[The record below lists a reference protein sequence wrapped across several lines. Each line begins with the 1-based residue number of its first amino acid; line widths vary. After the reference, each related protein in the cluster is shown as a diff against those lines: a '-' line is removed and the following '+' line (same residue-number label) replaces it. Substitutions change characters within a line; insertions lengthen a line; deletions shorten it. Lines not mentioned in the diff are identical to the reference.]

1 MTPPHS
7 GDPRRR
13 RRNEDGETPRHNEGR
28 QESRSG
34 RGRRPS
40 SHASRDWSTNDADQ
54 YRAGPSRSRTP
65 SDREKMRAGDRRVGA
80 GRAAS
85 QRTTSQR
92 AAQQQAAAKRAE
104 AARPAA
110 AGQGAKKA
118 VKKVLAQQPMMAK
131 RLNLII
137 SILLIIT
144 VVLVG
149 RLAWVQVVWG
159 PDLAARAEAQRTRV
173 YVEPARRGE
182 VVDRDGQR
190 IAYTMAARSLTVS
203 PTRLR
208 DELREQEEIEA
219 SNEGELSGMS
229 EEEQNEFLD
238 ERLTQRLEEMA
249 EGIPDVIEE
258 SGASTTNVDSEQ
270 IMDKLRADTQYEVLV
285 RNVDPDI
292 AVEIANTYHG
302 VAADHQDI
310 RQYPNGAIAE
320 NIIGKVSMDGQGQ
333 FGFEASG
340 DSLLTGIDGRSTED
354 VSTDGQLIP
363 GTVRDEVEAI
373 DGSNVQLTLDLDLQ
387 TYVQQK
393 LEQAVDNSGAKM
405 GEAVVL
411 DAVTGEVL
419 SMANTGTIDPNK
431 DIEAQLADGKDFE
444 NRSISH
450 PYEPGSVAKVVT
462 AAAAIEE
469 GLTTPEEVHQVP
481 GSIDVAG
488 VTVADAWQHGV
499 EPYTTTGVFGKSS
512 NVGTLQ
518 IAERLGE
525 EKFAEYLEKF
535 GLGKT
540 TGIELPN
547 ESSGLL
553 PALEQWSGGTFANLP
568 IGQGMSWTT
577 LQMAS
582 VYQAMANEGER
593 VEPRI
598 IDSITD
604 ADGKDIPQDEPGT
617 TQVVSPETAKTVTDM
632 FRSTFQEDPAYVQNG
647 TAMGNDIEGYQLS
660 GKTGTAQK
668 VNPETG
674 AYSESAYW
682 ITFAG
687 IAPADDP
694 RFVVAIMLDEPQS
707 GTNDDGSGGQ
717 SAAPLFSDIA
727 SWLLNRD
734 NIPTSP
740 EGKRWVMTQY

>member
-1 MTPPHS
+1 MT
-7 GDPRRR
+7 
-13 RRNEDGETPRHNEGR
+13 
-28 QESRSG
+28 
-34 RGRRPS
+34 
-40 SHASRDWSTNDADQ
+40 
-54 YRAGPSRSRTP
+54 
-65 SDREKMRAGDRRVGA
+65 
-80 GRAAS
+80 
-85 QRTTSQR
+85 
-92 AAQQQAAAKRAE
+92 
-104 AARPAA
+104 
-110 AGQGAKKA
+110 
-118 VKKVLAQQPMMAK
+118 K
-131 RLNLII
+131 RLNLVIT
-137 SILLIIT
+137 ILVIVT

-149 RLAWVQVVWG
+149 RLAWVQIVWG
-159 PDLAARAEAQRTRV
+159 PDLSARAEAQRTRV

-219 SNEGELSGMS
+219 RNEGELAEKS
-229 EEEQNEFLD
+229 EQETNEFLD
-238 ERLTQRLEEMA
+238 DRVTTRLEEMA
-249 EGIPDVIEE
+249 EGIPKAIKEA
-258 SGASTTNVDSEQ
+258 GASTSDVDSDQ

-320 NIIGKVSMDGQGQ
+320 NIVGKVSMDGQGQ

-373 DGSNVQLTLDLDLQ
+373 DGSDVKLTLDLDLQ

-393 LEQAVDNSGAKM
+393 LEQAVDNSRAKM

-431 DIEAQLADGKDFE
+431 DIEAQLEEGKDFE

-469 GLTTPEEVHQVP
+469 GVTTPEEVHQVP
-481 GSIDVAG
+481 GSIDIAG
-488 VTVADAWQHGV
+488 VNVADAWQHGV
-499 EPYTTTGVFGKSS
+499 EPYTTAGIFGKSS

-518 IAERLGE
+518 IAQRLGE

-553 PALEQWSGGTFANLP
+553 PALEQ
-568 IGQGMSWTT
+568 
-577 LQMAS
+577 
-582 VYQAMANEGER
+582 
-593 VEPRI
+593 
-598 IDSITD
+598 
-604 ADGKDIPQDEPGT
+604 
-617 TQVVSPETAKTVTDM
+617 
-632 FRSTFQEDPAYVQNG
+632 
-647 TAMGNDIEGYQLS
+647 
-660 GKTGTAQK
+660 
-668 VNPETG
+668 
-674 AYSESAYW
+674 
-682 ITFAG
+682 
-687 IAPADDP
+687 
-694 RFVVAIMLDEPQS
+694 
-707 GTNDDGSGGQ
+707 
-717 SAAPLFSDIA
+717 
-727 SWLLNRD
+727 
-734 NIPTSP
+734 
-740 EGKRWVMTQY
+740 